1 VADTYIGG
9 IDVRKDID
17 KQQYR
22 EAKQREA
29 REQVE
34 RSVRA
39 LLTSEGWQRWA
50 ETRATFHRYSMG
62 NCMLIAMQRP
72 DATQVAGF
80 RAWQQLGRQVRKGE
94 KAIRIMAPMVVGG
107 SREERAE
114 ARSAERTM
122 QPTAS
127 EKMPDESVR
136 VLFRSVPV
144 FDVAQTDGEPL
155 PEPPCEPITGDSHE
169 RYIEPLRDHA
179 RSLGIAVY
187 EYEPTSAAQGFYDEK
202 GARIVIS
209 TELAPNGKVRT
220 LVHELA
226 HAHGVTYKEYSR
238 GEAEVIVET
247 AATIVCGSL
256 GLDTSGES
264 IPYIAGWGED
274 GDLDAIR
281 KHAETVDTIA
291 RSIEQACYAMA
302 DKLDAQARR

>member
-1 VADTYIGG
+1 MQQA
-9 IDVRKDID
+9 ID

-22 EAKQREA
+22 EAKRREA
-29 REQVE
+29 RESVE
-34 RSVRA
+34 RSVRE
-39 LLTSEGWQRWA
+39 LLTSEGWRRWA

-62 NCMLIAMQRP
+62 NCMLIAMQAP

-80 RAWQQLGRQVRKGE
+80 RKWQELGRQVRRGE
-94 KAIRIMAPMVVGG
+94 RAIRIMAPMTAKHEDANGD
-107 SREERAE
+107 EERV
-114 ARSAERTM
+114 TF
-122 QPTAS
+122 
-127 EKMPDESVR
+127 
-136 VLFRSVPV
+136 FRAVPV
-144 FDVAQTDGEPL
+144 FDISQTDGEAL
-155 PEPPCEPITGDSHE
+155 PEAPREPITGTSHE
-169 RYIEPLRDHA
+169 CYLEPLKDHA
-179 RSLGIAVY
+179 RSMSIAVY
-187 EYEPTSAAQGFYDEK
+187 EYEPTSAAQGFYDET

-226 HAHGVTYKEYSR
+226 HAHGVTYKDYSR

-274 GDLDAIR
+274 GDLEAIR

-291 RSIEQACYAMA
+291 RSIETACYAMA
-302 DKLDAQARR
+302 DKLEAEARR

>member
-1 VADTYIGG
+1 
-9 IDVRKDID
+9 
-17 KQQYR
+17 
-22 EAKQREA
+22 
-29 REQVE
+29 
-34 RSVRA
+34 
-39 LLTSEGWQRWA
+39 
-50 ETRATFHRYSMG
+50 
-62 NCMLIAMQRP
+62 MLIAMQRP

-80 RAWQQLGRQVRKGE
+80 RKWQELGRQVRKGE
-94 KAIRIMAPMVVGG
+94 RSIKIMAPMVVGG
-107 SREERAE
+107 DKGERKALREAD
-114 ARSAERTM
+114 ASMQATSAE
-122 QPTAS
+122 
-127 EKMPDESVR
+127 KMGTYDGAR
-136 VLFRSVPV
+136 LMFRSVSV
-144 FDVAQTDGEPL
+144 FDIAQTDGEPL

-187 EYEPTSAAQGFYDEK
+187 EYEPTGAAQGFYDEK

-226 HAHGVTYKEYSR
+226 HAHGVSYKEYSR

-274 GDLDAIR
+274 GDLEAIR

-302 DKLDAQARR
+302 DRLEAEARR